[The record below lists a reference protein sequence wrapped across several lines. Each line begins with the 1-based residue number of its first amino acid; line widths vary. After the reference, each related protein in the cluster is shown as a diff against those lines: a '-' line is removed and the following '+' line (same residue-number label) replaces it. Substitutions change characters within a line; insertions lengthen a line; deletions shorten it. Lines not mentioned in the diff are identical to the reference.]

1 MVPKFFLLLDADD
14 ILQVIGK
21 YAECDILACG
31 DMRRLVDNNGHVI
44 TEYSMNE

>member
-1 MVPKFFLLLDADD
+1 LGRKEVIMQAEVEWV
-14 ILQVIGK
+14 VIGK